1 MFNNFTNI
9 IEDMLAL
16 QQKGTCS
23 HENTPWSYF
32 QQGAYPQVNLYQDP
46 ESNVLE
52 VTAEIAGVKKADLK
66 IEVKGNK
73 LRLSGEKKIQ
83 REEQDKIHVRERG
96 SAKFDRSITLPFQVD
111 PAKVEATYED
121 GLLTLNLHQAEED
134 KAHNITIN

>member
-23 HENTPWSYF
+23 HENSPWNHF

-46 ESNVLE
+46 ESATLE
-52 VTAEIAGVKKADLK
+52 VTAEIAGVKKEDLK
-66 IEVKGNK
+66 IEVKGNT
-73 LRLSGEKKIQ
+73 LRLAGEKKVQ
-83 REEQDKIHVRERG
+83 REETDKIHVRERG

-134 KAHNITIN
+134 KAHSININ